1 MNSMIKSGLIG
12 GLGLG
17 VAAATMGYFLT
28 PMMELSEGEQ
38 VANIEACAQHLGDT
52 ATTIV
57 GDLPNDCDAF
67 SHSIGEYYL
76 PPRSDFK
83 NAELADVK
91 TDEDQRSESKIMA
104 AALGVFGLALGGV
117 AMGASARV
125 TRKEQTN

>member
-17 VAAATMGYFLT
+17 VAAATMGYFMT
-28 PMMELSEGEQ
+28 PMMELSEAEQ
-38 VANIEACAQHLGDT
+38 IANIEACAQHLGDT
-52 ATTIV
+52 VTPIV
-57 GDLPNDCDAF
+57 GDLPNDCDAY
-67 SHSIGEYYL
+67 SHSIGEYFL

-83 NAELADVK
+83 STELADVK
-91 TDEDQRSESKIMA
+91 TDEDQRSESKAMA

-125 TRKEQTN
+125 SRKEQTN